1 MKLNLT
7 VNPSYNEN
15 NDATTMGHLDKEIKS
30 KFICPISMKEMN
42 GKHRFV
48 YLDTCGC
55 VFAEQ
60 SLKEV
65 KSKEC
70 MTVSNNG
77 FTNYWEGTHT
87 HMHELEILSVAHHLS
102 RKISL

>member
-1 MKLNLT
+1 MGNLQHQ
-7 VNPSYNEN
+7 V
-15 NDATTMGHLDKEIKS
+15 KS

-60 SLKEV
+60 SLKEIP
-65 KSKEC
+65 SKEC
-70 MTVSNNG
+70 VTVSSSTAVG
-77 FTNYWEGTHT
+77 RVI
-87 HMHELEILSVAHHLS
+87 ILIVFVT
-102 RKISL
+102 

>member
-1 MKLNLT
+1 
-7 VNPSYNEN
+7 
-15 NDATTMGHLDKEIKS
+15 MGHLDKEIKS

-77 FTNYWEGTHT
+77 FTNY
-87 HMHELEILSVAHHLS
+87 
-102 RKISL
+102 